1 LRLFLDANILVDVAL
16 KRVDT
21 RGTPLWMAST
31 LLLNEI
37 YKGSHEGFVG
47 VLSLYIVSVLVNPKG
62 TKAGD
67 LLAREKLR
75 GFRSLLK
82 TIDLTDKII
91 EGSMKEHRL
100 MLEDALQF
108 ITARVAG
115 AEAVVTRNVRHF
127 SRVREEIK
135 IMTPEDLMAHSV

>member
-1 LRLFLDANILVDVAL
+1 MRLFLDANILVDVAL

-47 VLSLYIVSVLVNPKG
+47 VLSLYIVSILVNPKG

-67 LLAREKLR
+67 LLARDRLR

-91 EGSMKEHRL
+91 EGALKEHRL

-108 ITARVAG
+108 VTAQVAG
-115 AEAVVTRNVRHF
+115 VEAVVTRNVRHF
-127 SRVREEIK
+127 SQVREEIK
-135 IMTPEDLMAHSV
+135 ILTPEDLMAQSV

>member
-1 LRLFLDANILVDVAL
+1 MRLFLDANILVDVAL
-16 KRVDT
+16 KRVDA

-31 LLLNEI
+31 LLLDEI
-37 YKGSHEGFVG
+37 YKGSHEGSVS
-47 VLSLYIVSVLVNPKG
+47 VLSLYIVSVLVNPKD

-67 LLAREKLR
+67 LLARDKLR

-91 EGSMKEHRL
+91 EESLKEHRL

-108 ITARVAG
+108 ITAQVAE

-127 SRVREEIK
+127 SKVREEIK
-135 IMTPEDLMAHSV
+135 ILTPEDLMAQSV